1 MAVEPVD
8 ALEPSSLVAS
18 LVKFEH
24 SVVVEKRAVVGQMAA
39 AVGFAF
45 ADCCIDLD
53 LVIAEAV
60 VASVV
65 TVDFAIDLFAV
76 DLGRPGFAVVVDM
89 GQPLLV
95 VLAVQYMDQSREV
108 ALAVL

>member
-1 MAVEPVD
+1 M
-8 ALEPSSLVAS
+8 
-18 LVKFEH
+18 VKFEH
-24 SVVVEKRAVVGQMAA
+24 WFVVEKRAVVGRMAA
-39 AVGFAF
+39 AVGSAV

-53 LVIAEAV
+53 LVIVEF

-65 TVDFAIDLFAV
+65 TVDFGIVAAV
-76 DLGRPGFAVVVDM
+76 DLDRPGFAVVVDM

-108 ALAVL
+108 VQAVL

>member
-8 ALEPSSLVAS
+8 ALSVVAS

-24 SVVVEKRAVVGQMAA
+24 WFVVEKRAVVGQMAA
-39 AVGFAF
+39 AVGFAA

-53 LVIAEAV
+53 LVIAGV

-65 TVDFAIDLFAV
+65 TVDFAVELAV
-76 DLGRPGFAVVVDM
+76 DLDRPDFAAVVDM

-95 VLAVQYMDQSREV
+95 VLAAQYMDRSREAV
-108 ALAVL
+108 LAVL

>member
-8 ALEPSSLVAS
+8 ALDSLVAS

-24 SVVVEKRAVVGQMAA
+24 WFVVEKRAVVGQMAA
-39 AVGFAF
+39 AVGFAA

-53 LVIAEAV
+53 LVIAGV

-65 TVDFAIDLFAV
+65 TVDFAVELAV
-76 DLGRPGFAVVVDM
+76 DLDRPDFAAVVDM

-95 VLAVQYMDQSREV
+95 VLAAQYMDQLREV
-108 ALAVL
+108 VLAVL

>member
-8 ALEPSSLVAS
+8 ASSLVAS

-24 SVVVEKRAVVGQMAA
+24 WFVVEKRAVVGQMAA
-39 AVGFAF
+39 AVGFAA

-53 LVIAEAV
+53 LVVAGV

-65 TVDFAIDLFAV
+65 TVDFAVELAADLDRPDFA
-76 DLGRPGFAVVVDM
+76 AVVDM

-108 ALAVL
+108 VLVVL